1 MGVRE
6 GHAGKGRRKGRGRKR
21 IVEVTEG
28 NWMTSDTEKQIEINN
43 RTKQCMV
50 IYSSKTRR
58 LAIILSTFK
67 GRSGWLNGLGLIL

>member
-1 MGVRE
+1 
-6 GHAGKGRRKGRGRKR
+6 
-21 IVEVTEG
+21 
-28 NWMTSDTEKQIEINN
+28 MTSDTEKQIEINN